1 MVKYNSFP
9 RRCHPFLIWL
19 LKFKNLQCVLTK
31 FSEFSM
37 SSFCQTRRNLQH
49 VRSTR
54 LFFYLM
60 QICLFYPILRL
71 CQLPSTELIFFFKKK
86 KKKKTCTII
95 PSFSKVWNSDPG
107 RVAISLIF
115 CRDIH
120 CNTPNLNKQ
129 IRKQKL
135 LISMW
140 HYYIR
145 DELSQ
150 RNIFFLLE
158 T

>member
-86 KKKKTCTII
+86 KKKKRV
-95 PSFSKVWNSDPG
+95 PSSPASAKFE
-107 RVAISLIF
+107 
-115 CRDIH
+115 
-120 CNTPNLNKQ
+120 TQ
-129 IRKQKL
+129 IRVGL
-135 LISMW
+135 PFLWFSAV
-140 HYYIR
+140 
-145 DELSQ
+145 
-150 RNIFFLLE
+150 IFIVTLQIWTSKFVNKNFWFPCDITTSE
-158 T
+158 MNFRSVIYFFF